1 MRIPLAGL
9 AFAAAVRMVDGIHRH
24 AAHRRADTAPALRA
38 GFADLAQVV
47 LVVADF
53 TDRRAAGHVD
63 SAHLA
68 RTQAHRDVGPFAG
81 DDLHR
86 GTGAA
91 RELPALAGL
100 ELDAMNLRT
109 DGDILER
116 QRIPDFDRRLAAG
129 QNRIADRD
137 TFRRHDVTALAVAV
151 ED

>member
-9 AFAAAVRMVDGIHRH
+9 AFAAAVRVVDWIHCP
-24 AAHRRADTAPALRA
+24 AARRRADPAPALRA

-81 DDLHR
+81 DDLDR

-91 RELPALAGL
+91 REVHALGGP
-100 ELDAMNLRT
+100 E
-109 DGDILER
+109 
-116 QRIPDFDRRLAAG
+116 LAAM
-129 QNRIADRD
+129 
-137 TFRRHDVTALAVAV
+137 
-151 ED
+151 